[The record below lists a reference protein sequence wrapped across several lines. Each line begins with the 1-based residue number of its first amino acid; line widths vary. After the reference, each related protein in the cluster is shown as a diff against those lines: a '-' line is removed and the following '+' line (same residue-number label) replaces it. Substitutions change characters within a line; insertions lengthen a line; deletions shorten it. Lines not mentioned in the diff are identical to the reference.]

1 MPQVG
6 IYFYNIVCLTI
17 IMSQILLTRQP
28 EPKTTPVNN
37 LLVKEGKKI
46 DDSLIQNI
54 TAMDMMGLSWIFNE
68 DEY

>member
-1 MPQVG
+1 
-6 IYFYNIVCLTI
+6 
-17 IMSQILLTRQP
+17 MSQILLTRQP